1 MTARQ
6 VKRWG
11 IPCIVFDGTSLRICD
26 FNKDVIEELILALI
40 QLVPTGNVTTYSSIA
55 RLLNIHPRTVAL
67 VLKRN
72 KKPVVYPCHRVVRSD
87 GYVGGYTLSGKRA
100 VSVKEKLL
108 TLEGVSIID
117 EHIPPHK
124 IIDLTKSLLIPE
136 MGRKD

>member
-40 QLVPTGNVTTYSSIA
+40 QLVPIGNVTTYSSIA

-72 KKPVVYPCHRVVRSD
+72 KNPVVYPCHRVVRSD
-87 GYVGGYTLSGKRA
+87 GYVGGYTLLGKRVA
-100 VSVKEKLL
+100 GVKEKLL
-108 TLEGVSIID
+108 TLEGISIINR
-117 EHIPPHK
+117 HIPPHK
-124 IIDLTKSLLIPE
+124 IVDLTKSLLIPE
-136 MGRKD
+136 TGRKD